1 VVQERL
7 ARRHIEDSLAHGE
20 GLRLSTVL
28 PNRELG
34 PCEGFLERGSNE
46 DYGKLEH
53 FSIPR

>member
-46 DYGKLEH
+46 DYGKLER
-53 FSIPR
+53 FLIPR